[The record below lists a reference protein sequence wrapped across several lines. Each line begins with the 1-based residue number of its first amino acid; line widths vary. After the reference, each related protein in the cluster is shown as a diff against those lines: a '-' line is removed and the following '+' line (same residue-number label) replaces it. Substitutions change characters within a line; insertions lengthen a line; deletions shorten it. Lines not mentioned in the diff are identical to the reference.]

1 MKYLI
6 VGAGGTGGSIGA
18 YMAREGMDVTIIARG
33 EHLRAMREKGLKVIR
48 PNDEFV
54 AGPVKA
60 CEADEYAD
68 KPDVIFVCV
77 KGYSIDDI
85 IPFLTRVSDEHT
97 IIIPIL
103 NIFSTGRYLAD
114 KIPGVLVTDG
124 CIYVAAQIDHPG
136 CIRMNGDILRVVFG
150 VRDKEE
156 YRSELKTVAA
166 DLKSCGIDGVLS
178 DNITR
183 DALVKFSYVSAAGAC
198 GLYYNVAAGD
208 IKKPGECRD
217 CFVKLIKEVEAL
229 GVAMG
234 IEFEEDLAD
243 RNLKILN
250 DLADDTTTSMQRD
263 VYAHRKSEIDG
274 LIYEVVRL
282 GKQYG
287 VSLPEYQKIADEM
300 KARGLGQV

>member
-1 MKYLI
+1 MKYLV

-33 EHLRAMREKGLKVIR
+33 EHLKAMRDKGLKVIR

-60 CEADEYAD
+60 FNMDEYNET
-68 KPDVIFVCV
+68 PDVIFVCV
-77 KGYSIDDI
+77 KGYSIDEI
-85 IPFLTRVSDEHT
+85 ILFLTRVSGKHT

-150 VRDKEE
+150 VRDKAD
-156 YRSELKTVAA
+156 YRSELEIVAE
-166 DLKSCGIDGVLS
+166 DLKHCGIDGVLS

-217 CFVKLIKEVEAL
+217 CFVNLVKEVEQL
-229 GVAMG
+229 GTAMG
-234 IEFEEDLAD
+234 IKFEEDLAE

-263 VYAHRKSEIDG
+263 VYADRKSEIDG

-287 VSLPEYQKIADEM
+287 ISLPEYEKIVNEM
-300 KARGLGQV
+300 KARNLV